1 MTENSIKKI
10 ELIFEADEMNEM
22 MGVAD
27 SIMDRSTTYSQSA
40 VTRSKH
46 GDIRMTATVNH
57 DLDDSFLDTII
68 HDTPGFITATFN

>member
-27 SIMDRSTTYSQSA
+27 IIMTRSTTYSQSTVA
-40 VTRSKH
+40 RSKY
-46 GDIRMTATVNH
+46 GDIRMTVTVNK
-57 DLDDSFLDTII
+57 DLDDSFLDDII
-68 HDTPGFITATFN
+68 QDTPGFITATIN